1 MVAKWVEKGW
11 VSIGDLNHLGWSR
24 ESINRLR
31 KAVPEE
37 QTGIAALGS
46 ARDLVAVNDWARDN
60 GEPTVSSK
68 ALKAPRVRSAGGSQR
83 KSSQRGRPQ
92 KNSRKPRRQ
101 PSQHELNWI
110 DQGYYAQAAGLW
122 FESKKQA
129 HAAGYLG
136 AKDLEDRLWTAS
148 LIERLLGEP
157 GAFGHNH
164 MGIAPVR
171 YWSKDTVI
179 AMELTEGFVGGMA
192 ASLKRRKISWEQAVS
207 TVAKSN
213 RELELEAN
221 RSSITW
227 GMVLAERL

>member
-1 MVAKWVEKGW
+1 MVAKWVEQGW
-11 VSIGDLNHLGWSR
+11 VSVRDLNHLGWSQD
-24 ESINRLR
+24 SINRLR

-37 QTGIAALGS
+37 QSGISGLGR
-46 ARDLVAVNDWARDN
+46 ARDLSAVNDWARDN
-60 GEPTVSSK
+60 GEAIVSSR
-68 ALKAPRVRSAGGSQR
+68 ALKSPRIRPDGTQRPR
-83 KSSQRGRPQ
+83 KSSHRQQGRRTP
-92 KNSRKPRRQ
+92 KRQ
-101 PSQHELNWI
+101 PTQNELNRI
-110 DQGYYAQAAGLW
+110 SQGHFAQFTGRW
-122 FESKKQA
+122 FESKRQA
-129 HAAGYLG
+129 HAAGYVG
-136 AKDLEDRLWTAS
+136 AKDLEGRLWTDS
-148 LIERLLGEP
+148 LIEKLLGDPE
-157 GAFGHNH
+157 AFGHNY

>member
-60 GEPTVSSK
+60 GEPIVSSS
-68 ALKAPRVRSAGGSQR
+68 ALKAPRVRSAGDSQR
-83 KSSQRGRPQ
+83 RSSQRGRPQ
-92 KNSRKPRRQ
+92 RNRRKPRRQ
-101 PSQHELNWI
+101 PNQHELNRI

-136 AKDLEDRLWTAS
+136 ARDLEDRLWTAS
-148 LIERLLGEP
+148 LIEKLLGEP

-164 MGIAPVR
+164 MGIAPLR
-171 YWSKDTVI
+171 YWHRDVLQAVERTDDFIRS
-179 AMELTEGFVGGMA
+179 MA
-192 ASLKRRKISWEQAVS
+192 ASLKRRKVSWEQAVS

-213 RELELEAN
+213 RELSLESEL
-221 RSSITW
+221 SSITW
-227 GMVLAERL
+227 GMVLAERF

>member
-24 ESINRLR
+24 ESISRLR

-37 QTGIAALGS
+37 QSGIAALGV

-60 GEPTVSSK
+60 GEPIVSSK
-68 ALKAPRVRSAGGSQR
+68 ALKGPRVRSAGGSQR

-92 KNSRKPRRQ
+92 RNSRKPKRQ
-101 PSQHELNWI
+101 PSQHELNRI

-148 LIERLLGEP
+148 LIEKLLGEP
-157 GAFGHNH
+157 GAFGHNP

-171 YWSKDTVI
+171 YWHRDTLQAV
-179 AMELTEGFVGGMA
+179 ERTEEFVRGMA
-192 ASLKRRKISWEQAVS
+192 ASLKRRKVSWEQAVS

-213 RELELEAN
+213 RELSLESEL
-221 RSSITW
+221 SSITW
-227 GMVLAERL
+227 GMVLAERY